1 MIDKIISPDKSPHMF
16 VEFFLASSAWRRVF
30 AWAGAVFI
38 LAASL
43 AATLVTAWLNGCT
56 GPGLKPRTRTHT
68 SSFPLAHQ
76 SRVRAPPWEAASW
89 EGGRDAGGHGHH
101 VRRVGG
107 SGKSVSQPAGQ
118 PVRQS
123 ASQSVSP
130 SVRQS
135 ARQSV
140 SQSVGRSV
148 GRSVSQPV
156 SHPVSQ
162 SIGQSIV
169 MHEGIGSVS
178 RS

>member
-1 MIDKIISPDKSPHMF
+1 M
-16 VEFFLASSAWRRVF
+16 
-30 AWAGAVFI
+30 
-38 LAASL
+38 
-43 AATLVTAWLNGCT
+43 
-56 GPGLKPRTRTHT
+56 
-68 SSFPLAHQ
+68 SSFSSRSPVPGSSCPLPPLSPLLSLTSPRFEPHPLSSLSSPLAHQ

-107 SGKSVSQPAGQ
+107 SGKSVSQSAGRPAR
-118 PVRQS
+118 PSV
-123 ASQSVSP
+123 SQSVSQ

-169 MHEGIGSVS
+169 MHEGLGHHV
-178 RS
+178 RRVGAQVHTMVAAYMHAY